1 MRLRS
6 AATVLVATAA
16 VSWGCSATT
25 KQPRVARPAPE
36 RTTAAQSDASP
47 TVAPGTGTVPQ
58 AGLGNASSTAA
69 KLPGRVQ
76 RFITAMKGGRNL
88 LSGAWITAQEARQYL
103 PQTVPALVAGLSRR
117 EHMKGAQDLLVD
129 IGPRA
134 APYLRTELTRLQ
146 KEARED
152 PTLGR
157 AVRQVEELLRTWR

>member
-1 MRLRS
+1 MRIRS
-6 AATVLVATAA
+6 AATVLVVVAA
-16 VSWGCSATT
+16 VSWGCAATT
-25 KQPRVARPAPE
+25 KQPRVARPAPAA
-36 RTTAAQSDASP
+36 TAAESDADPS
-47 TVAPGTGTVPQ
+47 AATGATAVPQ
-58 AGLGNASSTAA
+58 PGLGSASSTTAS
-69 KLPGRVQ
+69 LPGRVQ
-76 RFITAMKGGRNL
+76 RFITAMNAGRNV

-103 PQTVPALVAGLSRR
+103 AQTVPALVAGLSHRV
-117 EHMKGAQDLLVD
+117 HMKGAQDLLVD